1 MPDQYDWIQLTSGE
15 WLKGEII
22 VLYNRKLEFDSKE
35 LDMLIFDFEDIREIH
50 SARMV
55 QVRFTSGIDQI
66 GQLLMADGVVR
77 FVGSELAF
85 ERADVLTITGGEPKE
100 INFWNAKVSVGANW
114 RSGNTE
120 QAEANLQAK
129 VQRRTLETRLVFD
142 YLGNITSIAERI
154 SANNHRAS
162 AVLDRFITARFYTRP
177 VFAEYFRDPFQNI
190 AHRGTVGIGVGYQL
204 ADTVKMDWDIS
215 GGPAYQY
222 TRFDQVEE
230 GASGGESTP
239 ALVGGTRLE
248 LEITR
253 TLDFD
258 YDYQFQLVS
267 RAAGLYNHHMTM
279 GFSTDLTRRLD
290 LDISLVWDRIQEPQP
305 EADGTVPEQDDW
317 RLIFG
322 LGFDF

>member
-22 VLYNRKLEFDSKE
+22 VLYNGKLEFDSAE
-35 LDMLIFDFEDIREIH
+35 LDMLVFDFEDIREIR

-55 QVRFTSGIDQI
+55 QVRFASGIDQT
-66 GQLLMADGVVR
+66 GQLLMVDGVVR

-85 ERADVLTITGGEPKE
+85 ERADVVTITGGEPKE
-100 INFWNAKVSVGANW
+100 INFWNANVSVGANW

-129 VQRRTLETRLVFD
+129 VQRRTLETRLVFE
-142 YLGNITSIAERI
+142 YLGNVTSIEESV

-162 AVLDRFITARFYTRP
+162 AELDRFITARFYTRP

-190 AHRGTVGIGVGYQL
+190 AHRTTVGTGVGYQL
-204 ADTVKMDWDIS
+204 ADTVKTDWNIS
-215 GGPAYQY
+215 GGPALQY
-222 TRFDQVEE
+222 TRFDQVEP
-230 GASGGESTP
+230 GAPDSEFTL
-239 ALVGGTRLE
+239 ALVGGTRLD
-248 LEITR
+248 LKITS
-253 TLDFD
+253 TLDFN

-279 GFSTDLTRRLD
+279 GFSTDVTRRLD
-290 LDISLVWDRIQEPQP
+290 LDVSLVWDRIQEPQP
-305 EADGTVPEQDDW
+305 EADSTVPEQDDW
-317 RLIFG
+317 RFIFG

>member
-1 MPDQYDWIQLTSGE
+1 LINPFTESNASLIRAY
-15 WLKGEII
+15 
-22 VLYNRKLEFDSKE
+22 V
-35 LDMLIFDFEDIREIH
+35 IFDFEDIREIH

-55 QVRFTSGIDQI
+55 QVRFASGIDQT
-66 GQLLMADGVVR
+66 GKLLMADGVMR

-85 ERADVLTITGGEPKE
+85 ERADVVTITGGEPVE
-100 INFWNAKVSVGANW
+100 INFWNARLSLGAHW

-120 QAEANLQAK
+120 QAESNLEAK
-129 VQRRTLETRLVFD
+129 VQRRTLETRLVFE
-142 YLGNITSIAERI
+142 YLGNVTSIAERV

-162 AVLDRFITARFYTRP
+162 AVLDRFITRRFYTRP

-190 AHRGTVGIGVGYQL
+190 ANRGTVGIGVGYQL
-204 ADTVKMDWDIS
+204 ADTLKTDWDIS

-222 TRFDQVEE
+222 TRFDEVEE
-230 GASGGESTP
+230 GAASGESTI

-279 GFSTDLTRRLD
+279 GFSTDLIRRLD

-322 LGFDF
+322 LGFEF